1 MKETAAEKCENFRL
15 KLKGGTSLKLKISM
29 FYLAFYLGMGAFMPF
44 MSLFL
49 HERGFNG
56 GEIGLILAVGSLTG
70 IVAQPLFGL
79 INDLAKDYRT
89 ILKLTTL
96 LSALVSFGYF
106 FSHGLVPI
114 LVTAVLFSFINTPT
128 GPIIDS
134 IAVEKGPS
142 FGFAYG
148 QVRLWGAL
156 GFALV
161 TVVAGYVY
169 SRVGYQYSYPAYAFF
184 ACLIFI
190 LIFTF
195 PKLERPHSGPVYGK
209 EVLGAVFSNGP
220 FVLFI
225 AMTLLISATNTMNFS
240 YLPIYFQKLH
250 YPMEVVGWNFTI
262 AAVVEIPLFW
272 YSAKV
277 MQRIGLFPILAIGT
291 GAYALKYCLMGFA
304 PAVGVVLGLQAL
316 DGIAFAFYFS
326 AAVEIVNLMAPAHAK
341 ATAQSVF
348 GAAGGISGIIGNLA
362 GGLIVDHQG
371 PQFLFW
377 LMGAIGL
384 LATILFFVFPNKS
397 KYQLEKETASSQ
409 AV

>member
-1 MKETAAEKCENFRL
+1 L
-15 KLKGGTSLKLKISM
+15 KVKISM
-29 FYLAFYLGMGAFMPF
+29 FYLLFYLGMGAFMPF

-49 HERGFNG
+49 QERGFNG
-56 GEIGLILAVGSLTG
+56 GEIGLILAAGSLTG
-70 IVAQPLFGL
+70 IVSQPLFGL
-79 INDLAKDYRT
+79 INDLSKDYRT

-96 LSALVSFGYF
+96 LSALISFGFF
-106 FSHGLVPI
+106 FSQGLVPM

-128 GPIIDS
+128 GPIMDS
-134 IAVEKGPS
+134 IAVEKGPT

-148 QVRLWGAL
+148 QVRLWGAI
-156 GFALV
+156 GFALI
-161 TVVAGYVY
+161 TVVAGYVF
-169 SRVGYQYSYPAYAFF
+169 SRVGYQYSYPTYTIF
-184 ACLIFI
+184 AGLILI

-195 PKLERPHSGPVYGK
+195 PKLEQKHSGPVFGK
-209 EVLGAVFSNGP
+209 ALLGTVFSNGP
-220 FVLFI
+220 FTLFV
-225 AMTLLISATNTMNFS
+225 AMTLMISATNTMNFS

-250 YPMEVVGWNFTI
+250 YPMALVGWNFTI

-272 YSAKV
+272 FSTKV
-277 MQRIGLFPILAIGT
+277 MQRLGLFPMLAIGT

-384 LATILFFVFPNKS
+384 LATLFFYLFPGKGR
-397 KYQLEKETASSQ
+397 YRLEKPASLKEQ
-409 AV
+409 IQI